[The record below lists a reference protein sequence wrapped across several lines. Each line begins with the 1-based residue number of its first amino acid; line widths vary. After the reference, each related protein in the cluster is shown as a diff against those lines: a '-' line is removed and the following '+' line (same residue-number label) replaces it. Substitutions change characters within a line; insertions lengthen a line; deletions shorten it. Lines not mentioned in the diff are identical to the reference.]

1 MKRAILAAGLALA
14 LTSTLYA
21 DVTIK
26 ATGSGKGLGM
36 SGTMPTVTYIKGMRM
51 RTDTVSGDKTLTT
64 IFDVEHQKM
73 YIFDSKKK
81 EADVW
86 DMAAF
91 AGEMSKAVQVEG
103 ASASIKPNGQTRQIA
118 GKTVNGYDVEVTVPS
133 TMGGSGGMKMV
144 VKLTG
149 QVWIAKGAP
158 GTADYTGFY
167 KAAAEK
173 GFIFTDPRAA
183 KGSPGQAKAMADM
196 YEEFAKLGGVPYA
209 SEMDIKLSGDGP
221 MAGLMAKMGGMT
233 MTSTTESV
241 DTAPIPDDHFMPPAG
256 YKLNQK
262 K

>member
-1 MKRAILAAGLALA
+1 MKRTLLVACFALA
-14 LTSTLYA
+14 LTSSLHA

-26 ATGSGKGLGM
+26 AIGGGKGLGM
-36 SGTMPTVTYIKGMRM
+36 SASMPTVTYIKGMKM

-64 IFDVEHQKM
+64 IFDVEQQKM
-73 YIFDSKKK
+73 YLFVSKKK

-91 AGEMSKAVQVEG
+91 AGEMSKTVTVDG
-103 ASASIKPNGQTRQIA
+103 VTSSITPNGQTKQVA
-118 GKTVNGYDVEVTVPS
+118 GKTVDGYDVEISVPAS
-133 TMGGSGGMKMV
+133 VGGSGGMKMNAT
-144 VKLTG
+144 LTG

-158 GTADYTGFY
+158 GSADYSGFY

-183 KGSPGQAKAMADM
+183 KGAPGQVKAMAEM

-221 MAGLMAKMGGMT
+221 MAGLMARMGGMS

-241 DTAPIPDDHFMPPAG
+241 DTAAIPDHMFMPPAG